1 MGFLHHCFAEGI
13 VIKHSLKSHDSSFV
27 ISWKPLAHTHTHMH
41 ARDCHSNFSSQVF
54 FFYLLYFPISLYR
67 LVFPVSGFDYMSGA
81 IHLSSAMKRCLKDL
95 LNVHFSN
102 CLSASCPVWQF
113 NHGYHCALRLVVDH
127 DGMWLAGIAFSQYLL
142 SYMFKRVSS

>member
-27 ISWKPLAHTHTHMH
+27 ISWKPSLSHTHAHTNTHMQGTAILISVH
-41 ARDCHSNFSSQVF
+41 KSFLFFLPVVFSH
-54 FFYLLYFPISLYR
+54 LSLYR

-81 IHLSSAMKRCLKDL
+81 IHLSLAMKQCLKDL

-102 CLSASCPVWQF
+102 YLSASCPIWQF
-113 NHGYHCALRLVVDH
+113 NHIPLGTIVL
-127 DGMWLAGIAFSQYLL
+127 
-142 SYMFKRVSS
+142 